1 MARSSLELGAGGD
14 TSVSPGVGADP
25 LAFGRAS
32 EPVQVVDPVALVGV
46 GGAVVEAP
54 WMSLTRVEPSAWGVR
69 STSTAGPTIPAAP
82 SPLGHLGQKTSPRT
96 RRPVRD
102 RVAHPAL
109 SRAPDPRV
117 DQHAHERSCH
127 RLGHRPVKPRRRQH
141 IHSTAPGVFSAYT
154 TCSTPCR

>member
-54 WMSLTRVEPSAWGVR
+54 MDEPNQGGTVGLGGEVDLDGRPDDPGGPVPARASRAENIAAHA
-69 STSTAGPTIPAAP
+69 STSPGSSCSS
-82 SPLGHLGQKTSPRT
+82 SPVARARSPGGST
-96 RRPVRD
+96 RP
-102 RVAHPAL
+102 
-109 SRAPDPRV
+109 
-117 DQHAHERSCH
+117 
-127 RLGHRPVKPRRRQH
+127 
-141 IHSTAPGVFSAYT
+141 
-154 TCSTPCR
+154 